1 MNVPATPARPS
12 AISPIGKKSVLA
24 LRDDPPTPV
33 SGAPWGSTNF
43 GDVVGTNVVIGERT
57 VVVVADPGADDPP
70 DEDDGAVVVVP
81 APDVSVVV
89 VAVDVSV
96 VVVVGVPDDKVVVVA
111 AGGTRHVDVVI
122 VLSLSVTAPFIA
134 RTRPF
139 TTAALSSVI
148 EVNAM
153 MLPMKLVVEPRV
165 AELPTSQKTLH
176 ACAPFSNTT
185 EAEDAVVSVEPA

>member
-1 MNVPATPARPS
+1 MAGPTFRGHFDHNISRAGSTVRFLPDQRRLPRSSLRCVQIYCTLNWRSMSDPKTPYRVRRARTMNVPATPARPS

-24 LRDDPPTPV
+24 PRDDPPAPV

-70 DEDDGAVVVVP
+70 VEDDGAVVVVP
-81 APDVSVVV
+81 AVGVSVVV

-111 AGGTRHVDVVI
+111 AGGMRHVDVVI
-122 VLSLSVTAPFIA
+122 V
-134 RTRPF
+134 
-139 TTAALSSVI
+139 
-148 EVNAM
+148 
-153 MLPMKLVVEPRV
+153 
-165 AELPTSQKTLH
+165 
-176 ACAPFSNTT
+176 
-185 EAEDAVVSVEPA
+185 

>member
-1 MNVPATPARPS
+1 MIVPATPARPS

-24 LRDDPPTPV
+24 PRADPPAPV
-33 SGAPWGSTNF
+33 SGAPWGRTNF

-70 DEDDGAVVVVP
+70 DEDEGEV
-81 APDVSVVV
+81 VVV

-96 VVVVGVPDDKVVVVA
+96 VDVVDVSVVDVVGVVDDKVVVVV
-111 AGGTRHVDVVI
+111 GGATRHVDDVI
-122 VLSLSVTAPFIA
+122 VLSLSVTAPLIA

-148 EVNAM
+148 EVKAR
-153 MLPMKLVVEPRV
+153 MLPMKFVEEPRV
-165 AELPTSQKTLH
+165 AELPISQKTLH